1 MVLANLLSA
10 TAIPIAFADSALP
23 SHNTPSPPHLAI
35 AAVLARSASAFAS
48 TLATSYSP
56 TATALALSASTLA
69 PALSS
74 SHIPT
79 RSSLT
84 GPAVSSSNTT
94 APPRTTSWYSP
105 PNTRGTWQLLIT
117 CLITINLCVWT
128 AVHLNIPAK
137 IDKKQTLRKRLW
149 SNYYC
154 VRTGWVLLGLL
165 APELVVYTAWMQW
178 QSARVFVEKANKHRN
193 RKRNIQER
201 IEISQKPRDERIK
214 PVHQEHAITLDPL
227 QAESTRS
234 IRGEDAETSN
244 LLQDEDV
251 RGIYTEDTE
260 TSNKPQDDNRR
271 SIQVEDAETSNELHD
286 DYGRRIS
293 EELSAVPDE
302 SQEVTMTHGFYAG
315 MGSYY
320 IDLDVPGEPSGKPH
334 PKRLY
339 LTASGVL
346 ASVKAGKLSLPP
358 KEMIAERSKS
368 DALAKTLVC
377 LQAGYI
383 IVQCISRL
391 GSGLPLT
398 FLEINTLGH
407 VLCALIMYSFW
418 FHKPQDLTLS
428 VALESSFAK
437 QLGAWYACCSCCFDT
452 SYKADSFCDLY
463 KAVFDRAKTAGSSKV
478 FGSQRPPTS
487 TQAAATALRERN
499 VFEGFP
505 QESDV
510 ATLGG
515 DDCVLLLRVYSDLE
529 AITKQIRLSDL
540 WNMFTA
546 VYCVRPMDVAPDYI
560 LTNPRVRCC
569 QIYRS
574 MQLYI
579 TLIERLLE
587 TKAEPLD
594 YRDGRLEEEIS
605 NWPSKGLLSGRTFL
619 PPVAIAIS
627 TALYGG
633 LHAAAWHSFFPTE
646 VEKWFW
652 RVSSMVIAA
661 SGLLF
666 AYGMVSNRLWISI
679 FPSAYRPSV
688 RWAARALEWVMELLS
703 LDGSDFVPMTRFGV
717 RVYTSLG
724 ACCVISRLYLVV
736 ESFISLRKVP
746 VEVYQTPDW
755 TQWIP
760 HL

>member
-84 GPAVSSSNTT
+84 GLAVSSSNTT

-178 QSARVFVEKANKHRN
+178 QSARVFVEKANEHRN

-201 IEISQKPRDERIK
+201 IEISQKPRDEHIK

-234 IRGEDAETSN
+234 IRGEDAETPN

-293 EELSAVPDE
+293 EELGAVPDE
-302 SQEVTMTHGFYAG
+302 SQEMTMTHGFYAG

-320 IDLDVPGEPSGKPH
+320 IGLDVPGEPSGKPH

-346 ASVKAGKLSLPP
+346 ASVKAGELSLPP

-437 QLGAWYACCSCCFDT
+437 QIGTWYACCFDMRG
-452 SYKADSFCDLY
+452 YEVHCFCDLY
-463 KAVFDRAKTAGSSKV
+463 KTVFDRAKTARSSKV
-478 FGSQRPPTS
+478 FGSQRPPPTS
-487 TQAAATALRERN
+487 AQAAATALRERN

-515 DDCVLLLRVYSDLE
+515 DNCVLLLQVYGDLE
-529 AITKQIRLSDL
+529 AATKQIRRSDL

-546 VYCVRPMDVAPDYI
+546 VYLVSRFTVPDYI
-560 LTNPRVRCC
+560 LTNPHVTCC
-569 QIYRS
+569 EIFMSRIQKDE
-574 MQLYI
+574 I
-579 TLIERLLE
+579 TMRRLLE

-594 YRDGRLEEEIS
+594 YQPNYFKDEVS
-605 NWPSKGLLSGRTFL
+605 NWPSDGLLSGHTFL
-619 PPVAIAIS
+619 PPLAIAIS

-646 VEKWFW
+646 VEKWGW
-652 RVSSMVIAA
+652 RVSSTVIAA

-666 AYGMVSNRLWISI
+666 AYGMASYHLYLS
-679 FPSAYRPSV
+679 FHPYRYWPSV
-688 RWAARALEWVMELLS
+688 WWAARNLKWVMKLLS
-703 LDGSDFVPMTRFGV
+703 LDGSDFTPMTRFGGI
-717 RVYTSLG
+717 VYISLG
-724 ACCVISRLYLVV
+724 ACCVIARLYLVV

>member
-1 MVLANLLSA
+1 
-10 TAIPIAFADSALP
+10 
-23 SHNTPSPPHLAI
+23 
-35 AAVLARSASAFAS
+35 
-48 TLATSYSP
+48 
-56 TATALALSASTLA
+56 
-69 PALSS
+69 
-74 SHIPT
+74 
-79 RSSLT
+79 
-84 GPAVSSSNTT
+84 
-94 APPRTTSWYSP
+94 
-105 PNTRGTWQLLIT
+105 
-117 CLITINLCVWT
+117 LITINLCAWT

-154 VRTGWVLLGLL
+154 VRTRWVLLGLL

-178 QSARVFVEKANKHRN
+178 ESARVFVKVNRHRS
-193 RKRNIQER
+193 KRIIEER
-201 IEISQKPRDERIK
+201 IEISQKPRDEHIK
-214 PVHQEHAITLDPL
+214 TIHQEHTIALDPL

-234 IRGEDAETSN
+234 IHGEDAETSN
-244 LLQDEDV
+244 PPQDENV
-251 RGIYTEDTE
+251 RDIHTEDTE

-286 DYGRRIS
+286 GHVRRIS
-293 EELSAVPDE
+293 NEHSAVPDE
-302 SQEVTMTHGFYAG
+302 SQEMTMTHGFYAG

-320 IDLDVPGEPSGKPH
+320 IDLDVPGEPTGKPH

-358 KEMIAERSKS
+358 KEMIAEQSKS

-383 IVQCISRL
+383 IVQCTSRL

-407 VLCALIMYSFW
+407 VLCALMMYSFW

-428 VALESSFAK
+428 IALENSFAK
-437 QLGAWYACCSCCFDT
+437 QLGAWYACCFDMGYV
-452 SYKADSFCDLY
+452 SDPFRNLY
-463 KAVFDRAKTAGSSKV
+463 KAIFERAETAGSSKV
-478 FGSQRPPTS
+478 FGSQRSAPTS
-487 TQAAATALRERN
+487 TQIAASAPRERN
-499 VFEGFP
+499 VFEGLP
-505 QESDV
+505 KESDV
-510 ATLGG
+510 AILGG
-515 DDCVLLLRVYSDLE
+515 DDCVLLLRVYGNLE
-529 AITKQIRLSDL
+529 EASMLIRSSDL
-540 WNMFTA
+540 WNIFTA
-546 VYCVRPMDVAPDYI
+546 VYYVYARLTVPDYI

-569 QIYRS
+569 TIFDGIQTYNT
-574 MQLYI
+574 Q
-579 TLIERLLE
+579 IERLLE

-594 YRDGRLEEEIS
+594 YRSDYLKDEIS
-605 NWPSKGLLSGRTFL
+605 NWPSGDPLSGHTFL
-619 PPVAIAIS
+619 PPLAIAIS

-633 LHAAAWHSFFPTE
+633 LHAAAWHSFPTE

-652 RVSSMVIAA
+652 RASSTVIAA

-666 AYGMVSNRLWISI
+666 AYGMVSYLLREYIIHTHYWS
-679 FPSAYRPSV
+679 YYV
-688 RWAARALEWVMELLS
+688 RWDTRALRWVMELLS
-703 LDGSDFVPMTRFGV
+703 LDGSDFEAETWFG
-717 RVYTSLG
+717 RIIYISLG
-724 ACCVISRLYLVV
+724 ACCVIARVYLVV

>member
-1 MVLANLLSA
+1 M
-10 TAIPIAFADSALP
+10 
-23 SHNTPSPPHLAI
+23 
-35 AAVLARSASAFAS
+35 
-48 TLATSYSP
+48 
-56 TATALALSASTLA
+56 
-69 PALSS
+69 
-74 SHIPT
+74 
-79 RSSLT
+79 
-84 GPAVSSSNTT
+84 
-94 APPRTTSWYSP
+94 
-105 PNTRGTWQLLIT
+105 
-117 CLITINLCVWT
+117 
-128 AVHLNIPAK
+128 
-137 IDKKQTLRKRLW
+137 DKV
-149 SNYYC
+149 N
-154 VRTGWVLLGLL
+154 
-165 APELVVYTAWMQW
+165 E
-178 QSARVFVEKANKHRN
+178 HRN
-193 RKRNIQER
+193 RKGNIQDR
-201 IEISQKPRDERIK
+201 IEISQKPHDEHIK
-214 PVHQEHAITLDPL
+214 PIHQEHAITLDPL
-227 QAESTRS
+227 QAEGTRS

-260 TSNKPQDDNRR
+260 
-271 SIQVEDAETSNELHD
+271 ISNELHD
-286 DYGRRIS
+286 KHGRRIS
-293 EELSAVPDE
+293 EEHSAVPGE
-302 SQEVTMTHGFYAG
+302 SQEMTMTHGFYAG

-339 LTASGVL
+339 LTASGVF
-346 ASVKAGKLSLPP
+346 ASVKTGKLSLPP

-428 VALESSFAK
+428 IALENSFAK
-437 QLGAWYACCSCCFDT
+437 QLGTWYACCFDM
-452 SYKADSFCDLY
+452 YYVPGRFCDIY
-463 KAVFDRAKTAGSSKV
+463 KAVFDRAKTAGSSKA
-478 FGSQRPPTS
+478 FGSQRSPPTS
-487 TQAAATALRERN
+487 TQTAASALRERN

-515 DDCVLLLRVYSDLE
+515 DDCILLLEVGFSLKE
-529 AITKQIRLSDL
+529 ATKQIRRSDL

-546 VYCVRPMDVAPDYI
+546 VYCVTDAHTVPDSI
-560 LTNPRVRCC
+560 LTNPRVRHC
-569 QIYRS
+569 QIYTSNIQKHETTIR
-574 MQLYI
+574 
-579 TLIERLLE
+579 RLLE

-594 YRDGRLEEEIS
+594 YQPNYLEDEIS
-605 NWPSKGLLSGRTFL
+605 NWPSEGLLSGHTFL
-619 PPVAIAIS
+619 PPLAVAIS

-652 RVSSMVIAA
+652 RVSSIVIAA

-666 AYGMVSNRLWISI
+666 AYGMVSNRLWASI
-679 FPSAYRPSV
+679 ALSNYWPSV
-688 RWAARALEWVMELLS
+688 RWAARVLEWMMRLLGINS
-703 LDGSDFVPMTRFGV
+703 RTFKPRTWFGV
-717 RVYTSLG
+717 IVYISLG
-724 ACCVISRLYLVV
+724 ACCVIARLCLVV

>member
-1 MVLANLLSA
+1 
-10 TAIPIAFADSALP
+10 
-23 SHNTPSPPHLAI
+23 
-35 AAVLARSASAFAS
+35 
-48 TLATSYSP
+48 
-56 TATALALSASTLA
+56 
-69 PALSS
+69 
-74 SHIPT
+74 
-79 RSSLT
+79 
-84 GPAVSSSNTT
+84 
-94 APPRTTSWYSP
+94 
-105 PNTRGTWQLLIT
+105 
-117 CLITINLCVWT
+117 LITINLCVWT

-154 VRTGWVLLGLL
+154 VRTRWVLLGLL

-178 QSARVFVEKANKHRN
+178 ESARVFVKKVNKHRSG
-193 RKRNIQER
+193 KGNIQER
-201 IEISQKPRDERIK
+201 IEISPKPRDVHIK
-214 PVHQEHAITLDPL
+214 NAHLEHAVTLNPL

-234 IRGEDAETSN
+234 ICGEDVETSN
-244 LLQDEDV
+244 LLQNENV
-251 RGIYTEDTE
+251 RGIHIEDTE
-260 TSNKPQDDNRR
+260 KSNKPQDGNGK
-271 SIQVEDAETSNELHD
+271 SIQAEGTETSNELHD
-286 DYGRRIS
+286 EHGRRIF
-293 EELSAVPDE
+293 EEHSAVPNE
-302 SQEVTMTHGFYAG
+302 SQDMTMTHGFYAG

-320 IDLDVPGEPSGKPH
+320 IDVDVPGEPSGKPL
-334 PKRLY
+334 PKRVY
-339 LTASGVL
+339 LTARGVL
-346 ASVKAGKLSLPP
+346 ASVEAGKSSLPP

-428 VALESSFAK
+428 IALENSFAK
-437 QLGAWYACCSCCFDT
+437 QLGTWYACCFDKHYV
-452 SYKADSFCDLY
+452 SDSFCNLY
-463 KAVFDRAKTAGSSKV
+463 KVLFERARTAGSSKV
-478 FGSQRPPTS
+478 SGSQRSPPTS
-487 TQAAATALRERN
+487 TQTALRERN

-515 DDCVLLLRVYSDLE
+515 DDCILLLTAYSNSNE
-529 AITKQIRLSDL
+529 ASKRIYRSDL

-546 VYCVRPMDVAPDYI
+546 VYYVHGKLTVPNYI
-560 LTNPRVRCC
+560 RTNPRVRRCE
-569 QIYRS
+569 IDWSTMRS
-574 MQLYI
+574 SI
-579 TLIERLLE
+579 AIKRLLE
-587 TKAEPLD
+587 MKTEPLD
-594 YRDGRLEEEIS
+594 YRDNHLEEEIS
-605 NWPSKGLLSGRTFL
+605 NWPSEGLLSGHTFL
-619 PPVAIAIS
+619 PPLAIAIS

-652 RVSSMVIAA
+652 RVSSTVIAA

-666 AYGMVSNRLWISI
+666 AYGIVLDRLYWN
-679 FPSAYRPSV
+679 FYWNLRLNDYRPSV
-688 RWAARALEWVMELLS
+688 RRAARALEQVMKLLS
-703 LDGSDFVPMTRFGV
+703 LNGSNFGV
-717 RVYTSLG
+717 MTGFGGIVYVSLG
-724 ACCVISRLYLVV
+724 ACCVIARVYLVV